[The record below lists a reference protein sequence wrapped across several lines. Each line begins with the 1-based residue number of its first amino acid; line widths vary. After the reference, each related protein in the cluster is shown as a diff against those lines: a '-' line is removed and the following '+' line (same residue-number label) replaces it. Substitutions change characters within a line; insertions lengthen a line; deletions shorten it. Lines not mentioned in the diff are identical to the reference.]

1 MTSEVAVYDET
12 GTVEAE
18 VRDYVDAHIVTFQE
32 LAAADTAPG
41 MTDGGDYVKA
51 AFLSGRDA
59 VVIAFAAGDIQCL
72 SVTTGALVALLA
84 GTLARIHR
92 KYGRSC
98 GATGRSAKSAA
109 LYLPIEPDRSG
120 QGTLQPA
127 CVVEPGGWTGRSWLF
142 RAGGSPDACVHAEC
156 WCARSVSSASR
167 HHVLVC
173 WCDDMPPWS
182 TLRTYSPLS

>member
-1 MTSEVAVYDET
+1 MTSELAVYDET

-18 VRDYVDAHIVTFQE
+18 VRDCVDAHIVTFRE

-84 GTLARIHR
+84 GTLDYLAVVADPVVDAMTLLLFGESDETMKLAELERE
-92 KYGRSC
+92 GRFAVGDRFSP
-98 GATGRSAKSAA
+98 TTLVQHLAA
-109 LYLPIEPDRSG
+109 L
-120 QGTLQPA
+120 
-127 CVVEPGGWTGRSWLF
+127 
-142 RAGGSPDACVHAEC
+142 
-156 WCARSVSSASR
+156 
-167 HHVLVC
+167 
-173 WCDDMPPWS
+173 
-182 TLRTYSPLS
+182 